1 MRDSVPS
8 ARYSPICNVLRQWK
22 TSLNPIYR
30 VYRLYDTVGT
40 CPAPMQS
47 VRTATPITGTLKAF
61 TVTYIACNDCDQREE
76 MADKGRRKRAVEYG
90 DNPCT
95 LEKSDARVS
104 VTSCI
109 SSCTSTYGGNGK
121 SHRGSNFARCS

>member
-1 MRDSVPS
+1 
-8 ARYSPICNVLRQWK
+8 
-22 TSLNPIYR
+22 
-30 VYRLYDTVGT
+30 
-40 CPAPMQS
+40 
-47 VRTATPITGTLKAF
+47 
-61 TVTYIACNDCDQREE
+61 

-104 VTSCI
+104 VPSCI

-121 SHRGSNFARCS
+121 SHRGNNFARCSRSDVRDYDINISHVVNCVREAPRHI